1 MSEKFNVFDEWGNKV
16 GEYTPTGGSGVDGLI
31 MVVAMIFLW
40 TIGFVA
46 YTFVRLTVKG
56 LEALAKHEYQK
67 AFKYLFVPC
76 FVILIILVQIGF
88 VVVGSQMGQ
97 SNLCQRI
104 EVHVDGNKVLVRDTM
119 SWTGFDSLTSMVING
134 QRQRVD
140 RVGRQGKWIEAGEP
154 VTSVVLEWVNPVE
167 GPLVKEGE
175 ACNLQLYP

>member
-1 MSEKFNVFDEWGNKV
+1 MSDKFNVFDEWGNKV
-16 GEYTPTGGSGVDGLI
+16 GEYTPTGGGGADGFL
-31 MVVAMIFLW
+31 MIIALFFLW

-67 AFKYLFVPC
+67 AFKYLLVPC

-134 QRQRVD
+134 QRRRVD
-140 RVGRQGKWIEAGEP
+140 HVGSQGKWIEAGEP

-167 GPLVKEGE
+167 GPLVKKGE